1 MGQSEVY
8 DFLKDH
14 REEWFT
20 ARQISEKTG
29 LSFGSVSVAL
39 KGLRKTDSVEY
50 KKIITEGYKGSKRET
65 FAYRFKKEEQSSIV
79 DFY

>member
-50 KKIITEGYKGSKRET
+50 KKIITEGY
-65 FAYRFKKEEQSSIV
+65 
-79 DFY
+79 